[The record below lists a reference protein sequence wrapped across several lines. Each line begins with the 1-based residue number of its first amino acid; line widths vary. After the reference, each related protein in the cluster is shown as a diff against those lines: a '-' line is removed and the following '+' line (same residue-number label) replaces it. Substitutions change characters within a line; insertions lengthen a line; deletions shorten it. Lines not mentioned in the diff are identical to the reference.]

1 MVQYSEAIYNIIR
14 KKIKDIEDVNNY
26 KAISETLLSTNT
38 NFDDKVNQLYTYL
51 KNEGVNISKIKTL
64 IPNQELLSVLNN
76 CYKNIDNIN
85 INNINQQIIKQ
96 VTKYYRENT
105 DINDDNI
112 DIDKLTYSNDDSKD
126 ISDDEYNN
134 IINSLNILKKQKT
147 IYNILTFIFTCGFN
161 NLYKSQLND
170 DYSEF
175 NIIDRWYKE
184 LTNPKN
190 IANINKDDI
199 INIYKSLGNHLNL
212 KGLYDDLV
220 KLKNYTNTNIELNY
234 NKNIENDK
242 NITSVFINSKWTLD
256 KNDNILKPSIKTVNN
271 FLMFFDNDNN
281 VNKITSNDIFNSWNI
296 QLMNIYNNII
306 NMQNYIQF
314 FIKLKDLKDDK
325 ELQEFC
331 IDQNGFNDNQI
342 TITQNANVL
351 HNFKT
356 SKIKDDNNQ
365 TVEEFINEIIT
376 NYNNGIVI
384 TEQDYINDVQLLKN
398 ILISINKKQEDPN
411 QIIQFVKE
419 SLNKNEVYII
429 KENKKNDWTSYGDVY
444 EKLSSEY
451 VTLSGHNKN
460 KSGKII
466 DKETI
471 GKHIIMELER
481 VLNEK
486 FKTDNITIK
495 DNNNSFFKSFAD
507 LISNDDNKIMSFFTQ
522 FENIGSI
529 SKEDL
534 YDGILSYFSNKDKYK
549 FLSTFYLLM
558 FTMGKFNQ

>member
-26 KAISETLLSTNT
+26 KTISETLLSTNT
-38 NFDDKVNQLYTYL
+38 NFDEKVNQLYTYL

-64 IPNQELLSVLNN
+64 IPNQELLSALNK

-85 INNINQQIIKQ
+85 INNINQQVIKQ

-112 DIDKLTYSNDDSKD
+112 DIDKLTYFTDDSKD

-134 IINSLNILKKQKT
+134 IINSLNILKNQKT

-184 LTNPKN
+184 LINPKN
-190 IANINKDDI
+190 IENINKDDI
-199 INIYKSLGNHLNL
+199 INIYKSLDNHLNL

-242 NITSVFINSKWTLD
+242 NITSVFINSKWTVN
-256 KNDNILKPSIKTVNN
+256 KNDNILNSSITTVNN
-271 FLMFFDNDNN
+271 FLTFFNNDDN

-306 NMQNYIQF
+306 NMQNYLQF
-314 FIKLKDLKDDK
+314 FKRLKDLKDDE
-325 ELQEFC
+325 ELQKFC

-342 TITQNANVL
+342 
-351 HNFKT
+351 
-356 SKIKDDNNQ
+356 KIKNNTLYKFKHQKVKDDDKK
-365 TVEEFINEIIT
+365 TVEEFINEIID
-376 NYNNGIVI
+376 NYNNKSVVI
-384 TEQDYINDVQLLKN
+384 TEQDFKDDVQLLKK
-398 ILISINKKQEDPN
+398 ILISSNKESEDPN
-411 QIIQFVKE
+411 QIIQCVKE

-429 KENKKNDWTSYGDVY
+429 NDYKKRDRTTYGKVY
-444 EKLSSEY
+444 SLLSTEQ
-451 VTLSGHNKN
+451 VALSAHDRN
-460 KSGKII
+460 KSEKYI

-471 GKHIIMELER
+471 GEHIITELQT

-486 FKTDNITIK
+486 FKRDNIKIK
-495 DNNNSFFKSFAD
+495 NENNSFFKSFD
-507 LISNDDNKIMSFFTQ
+507 NLISNDDNKIISFFNQ
-522 FENIGSI
+522 FEDI
-529 SKEDL
+529 EDIEKVNL
-534 YDGILSYFSNKDKYK
+534 YQDGILQYFSNINIYKY
-549 FLSTFYLLM
+549 LSTFYSLM
-558 FTMGKFNQ
+558 RTMNKFN

>member
-26 KAISETLLSTNT
+26 KTISETLLSTNT
-38 NFDDKVNQLYTYL
+38 NFDQKVNQLYTYL
-51 KNEGVNISKIKTL
+51 KNEGANISKIKTL
-64 IPNQELLSVLNN
+64 IPNQELLSALNK

-112 DIDKLTYSNDDSKD
+112 DIDKLTYSTDDSKD

-134 IINSLNILKKQKT
+134 IINSLNILKNQKT

-175 NIIDRWYKE
+175 NIIDRWYNALKS
-184 LTNPKN
+184 PQN
-190 IANINKDDI
+190 IANINKDNI
-199 INIYKSLGNHLNL
+199 INIYKVLSEQPTL
-212 KGLYDDLV
+212 KELYDELV

-234 NKNIENDK
+234 NKNVENEK
-242 NITSVFINSKWTLD
+242 TTAFINSNWTVN
-256 KNDNILKPSIKTVNN
+256 KNDNILNSSITTVNN
-271 FLMFFDNDNN
+271 FLTFFNNDDN

-306 NMQNYIQF
+306 NMQNYLQF
-314 FIKLKDLKDDK
+314 FKRLKDLKDDK

-342 TITQNANVL
+342 
-351 HNFKT
+351 
-356 SKIKDDNNQ
+356 KIKNNTLHKFKHQKVKDNDKK
-365 TVEEFINEIIT
+365 TVEEFINEIID
-376 NYNNGIVI
+376 NYNKGIVI
-384 TEQDYINDVQLLKN
+384 TEQVFKDDVQLLKK
-398 ILISINKKQEDPN
+398 ILISSNKEPEDPN
-411 QIIQFVKE
+411 QIIQCVKE
-419 SLNKNEVYII
+419 TLNKNEVYII
-429 KENKKNDWTSYGDVY
+429 NDYKKRDRTTYGKVY
-444 EKLSSEY
+444 SLLSTEQ
-451 VTLSGHNKN
+451 VALSAHDKN
-460 KSGKII
+460 KSEKYI

-471 GKHIIMELER
+471 GEHIITELQT

-486 FKTDNITIK
+486 FHKDIK
-495 DNNNSFFKSFAD
+495 IKNENNSFFKSFD
-507 LISNDDNKIMSFFTQ
+507 NLISNDDNKIISFFNQ
-522 FENIGSI
+522 FEDIEDIEDIG
-529 SKEDL
+529 KVNL
-534 YDGILSYFSNKDKYK
+534 YQDGILQYFSNINIYKY
-549 FLSTFYLLM
+549 LSTFYSLM
-558 FTMGKFNQ
+558 RTMNKFN

>member
-14 KKIKDIEDVNNY
+14 RKIQDIEDVNNY
-26 KAISETLLSTNT
+26 KTISETLLSTNT
-38 NFDDKVNQLYTYL
+38 NFDQKVNQLYTYL

-64 IPNQELLSVLNN
+64 IPNQELLSALNK

-105 DINDDNI
+105 DINNDNI
-112 DIDKLTYSNDDSKD
+112 DIDKLTYSTDDSKD

-134 IINSLNILKKQKT
+134 IINSLNILKNQKT

-184 LTNPKN
+184 LINPKN
-190 IANINKDDI
+190 IENINKDDI

-242 NITSVFINSKWTLD
+242 NITSVFINSKWTVD

-271 FLMFFDNDNN
+271 FLMFFDNDDN

-296 QLMNIYNNII
+296 QLMNIYNNVI

-314 FIKLKDLKDDK
+314 FIRLKDLKNDN

-331 IDQNGFNDNQI
+331 IDQTGFNDNQI
-342 TITQNANVL
+342 VIEKNNNIL
-351 HNFKT
+351 HKFKT
-356 SKIKDDNNQ
+356 SKIKDDDKK
-365 TVEEFINEIIT
+365 TVEEFINEIID
-376 NYNNGIVI
+376 NYNKGVVI
-384 TEQDYINDVQLLKN
+384 TEQDYIDDVQLLKD
-398 ILISINKKQEDPN
+398 ILNSINKQSEDPN

-419 SLNKNEVYII
+419 TINTNEVYII
-429 KENKKNDWTSYGDVY
+429 NKNKKIDKKSYGEVY
-444 EKLSSEY
+444 RLLSEEQ
-451 VTLSGHNKN
+451 VVLSGHNKN

-466 DKETI
+466 DNETI
-471 GKHIIMELER
+471 GEHIITELQT
-481 VLNEK
+481 VLN
-486 FKTDNITIK
+486 
-495 DNNNSFFKSFAD
+495 
-507 LISNDDNKIMSFFTQ
+507 
-522 FENIGSI
+522 
-529 SKEDL
+529 
-534 YDGILSYFSNKDKYK
+534 
-549 FLSTFYLLM
+549 
-558 FTMGKFNQ
+558 

>member
-14 KKIKDIEDVNNY
+14 RKIQDIEDVNNY
-26 KAISETLLSTNT
+26 KTISETLLSTNT
-38 NFDDKVNQLYTYL
+38 NFDEKVNQLYTYL

-64 IPNQELLSVLNN
+64 IPNQELLSALNK

-105 DINDDNI
+105 DINNDNI
-112 DIDKLTYSNDDSKD
+112 DIDKLTYSTDDSKD

-134 IINSLNILKKQKT
+134 IINSLNILKNQKT

-184 LTNPKN
+184 LINPKN
-190 IANINKDDI
+190 IENINKDDI
-199 INIYKSLGNHLNL
+199 INIYKSLDNHLNL

-242 NITSVFINSKWTLD
+242 NITSVFINSKWTVD

-271 FLMFFDNDNN
+271 FLMFFDNDDN

-296 QLMNIYNNII
+296 QLINIYNNII
-306 NMQNYIQF
+306 NMQNYLQF
-314 FIKLKDLKDDK
+314 FKRLKDLKDDK

-342 TITQNANVL
+342 
-351 HNFKT
+351 
-356 SKIKDDNNQ
+356 KIKNNNILHKFKHQKVKDDDKK
-365 TVEEFINEIIT
+365 TVEEFINEIID
-376 NYNNGIVI
+376 NYNNKSVVI
-384 TEQDYINDVQLLKN
+384 TEQDFKDDVQLLKD
-398 ILISINKKQEDPN
+398 ILNSINKESEDSN

-419 SLNKNEVYII
+419 TINTNEVYII
-429 KENKKNDWTSYGDVY
+429 NKNKKIDKKSYGEVY
-444 EKLSSEY
+444 RLLSEEQ
-451 VTLSGHNKN
+451 VVLSGHNKN

-466 DKETI
+466 DNETI
-471 GKHIIMELER
+471 GEHIITELQT

-486 FKTDNITIK
+486 FNRDNIKIK
-495 DNNNSFFKSFAD
+495 NKNNSFFKSFD
-507 LISNDDNKIMSFFTQ
+507 NLISNDDNKIMSFFTQ
-522 FENIGSI
+522 FENIDGI
-529 SKEDL
+529 KKEDL
-534 YDGILSYFSNKDKYK
+534 YDGILKYFSNQDIYK
-549 FLSTFYLLM
+549 FLSTFYCLM
-558 FTMGKFNQ
+558 FTMNKFN

>member
-14 KKIKDIEDVNNY
+14 RKIQDIEDVNNY
-26 KAISETLLSTNT
+26 KTISETLLSTNT
-38 NFDDKVNQLYTYL
+38 NFDQKVNQLYTYL
-51 KNEGVNISKIKTL
+51 KNEGTNISKIKTL
-64 IPNQELLSVLNN
+64 IPNQKLLSVLNN
-76 CYKNIDNIN
+76 CYENIDNID
-85 INNINQQIIKQ
+85 INNINQQIIKY
-96 VTKYYRENT
+96 VIKYYRENT
-105 DINDDNI
+105 DINNDNI
-112 DIDKLTYSNDDSKD
+112 DIDYSTDDSKD

-134 IINSLNILKKQKT
+134 IINSLNILKNQKT

-184 LTNPKN
+184 LINPKN
-190 IANINKDDI
+190 IENINKDDI

-242 NITSVFINSKWTLD
+242 NITSVFINSKWTVD

-271 FLMFFDNDNN
+271 FLMFFDNDDN

-296 QLMNIYNNII
+296 QLMNIYNNVI

-314 FIKLKDLKDDK
+314 FIRLKDLKDDK

-331 IDQNGFNDNQI
+331 IDQTGFNDNQI
-342 TITQNANVL
+342 VIEKNNNIL
-351 HNFKT
+351 HKFKT
-356 SKIKDDNNQ
+356 SKIKDDDKK
-365 TVEEFINEIIT
+365 TVEEFINEIID
-376 NYNNGIVI
+376 NYNKGVVI
-384 TEQDYINDVQLLKN
+384 TEQDYIDDVQLLKD
-398 ILISINKKQEDPN
+398 ILNSINKESEDPN

-419 SLNKNEVYII
+419 TINTNEVYII
-429 KENKKNDWTSYGDVY
+429 NKNKKIDKKSYGEVY
-444 EKLSSEY
+444 RLLSEEQ
-451 VTLSGHNKN
+451 VVLSGHNKN

-466 DKETI
+466 DNETI
-471 GKHIIMELER
+471 GEHIITELQT

-486 FKTDNITIK
+486 FNRDNIKIK
-495 DNNNSFFKSFAD
+495 NKNNSFFKSFD
-507 LISNDDNKIMSFFTQ
+507 NLISNDDNKIMSFFTQ
-522 FENIGSI
+522 FENIDGI
-529 SKEDL
+529 KKEDL
-534 YDGILSYFSNKDKYK
+534 YDGILTYFSNQDIYK
-549 FLSTFYLLM
+549 FLSTFYCLM
-558 FTMGKFNQ
+558 FTMNKFN

>member
-26 KAISETLLSTNT
+26 KTISETLLSTNT
-38 NFDDKVNQLYTYL
+38 NFDEKVNQLYTYL
-51 KNEGVNISKIKTL
+51 KNEGANISKIKTL
-64 IPNQELLSVLNN
+64 IPNQELLSALNK

-105 DINDDNI
+105 DINYDNI
-112 DIDKLTYSNDDSKD
+112 DIDKLTYSTDDSKD

-134 IINSLNILKKQKT
+134 IINSLNILKNQKT

-184 LTNPKN
+184 LINPKN
-190 IANINKDDI
+190 IENINKDDI
-199 INIYKSLGNHLNL
+199 INIYKSLDNHLNL

-242 NITSVFINSKWTLD
+242 NITSVFINSKWTVD

-271 FLMFFDNDNN
+271 FLMFFDNDDN

-296 QLMNIYNNII
+296 QLINIYNNII
-306 NMQNYIQF
+306 NMQNYLQF
-314 FIKLKDLKDDK
+314 FKRLKDLKDDK

-331 IDQNGFNDNQI
+331 RDQNGFNDNQI
-342 TITQNANVL
+342 
-351 HNFKT
+351 
-356 SKIKDDNNQ
+356 KIKNNNILHKFKHQKVKDNDKK
-365 TVEEFINEIIT
+365 TVEEFINEIID
-376 NYNNGIVI
+376 NYNKGVVI
-384 TEQDYINDVQLLKN
+384 TEQVFKDDIQLLKK
-398 ILISINKKQEDPN
+398 ILISSNKESEDPN
-411 QIIQFVKE
+411 QIIQCVKE

-429 KENKKNDWTSYGDVY
+429 NDYKKRDRTTYSKVY
-444 EKLSSEY
+444 SLLSTEQ
-451 VTLSGHNKN
+451 VELSAHDRN
-460 KSGKII
+460 KSEKYI

-471 GKHIIMELER
+471 GEHIITELQT

-486 FKTDNITIK
+486 FHKDIK
-495 DNNNSFFKSFAD
+495 IKNENNSFFKSFD
-507 LISNDDNKIMSFFTQ
+507 NLISNDDNKIISFFNQ
-522 FENIGSI
+522 FEDIEDIG
-529 SKEDL
+529 KVNL
-534 YDGILSYFSNKDKYK
+534 YQDGILKYFSNRNIYKY
-549 FLSTFYLLM
+549 LSTFYSLM
-558 FTMGKFNQ
+558 RTMNKFN

>member
-14 KKIKDIEDVNNY
+14 RKIQDIEDVNNY
-26 KAISETLLSTNT
+26 KTISETLLSTNT
-38 NFDDKVNQLYTYL
+38 NFDEKINQLYTYL

-64 IPNQELLSVLNN
+64 IPNQELLSALNK

-85 INNINQQIIKQ
+85 INNINQQVIKQ

-112 DIDKLTYSNDDSKD
+112 DIDKLTYSTDDSKD

-134 IINSLNILKKQKT
+134 IINSLNILKNQKT

-184 LTNPKN
+184 LINPKN
-190 IANINKDDI
+190 IENINKDDI
-199 INIYKSLGNHLNL
+199 INIYKSLDNHLNL

-242 NITSVFINSKWTLD
+242 NITSVFINSKWTVD

-271 FLMFFDNDNN
+271 FLMFFDNDDN

-296 QLMNIYNNII
+296 QLMNIYNNVI

-314 FIKLKDLKDDK
+314 FIRLKDLKDDK

-331 IDQNGFNDNQI
+331 IDQTGFNDNQI
-342 TITQNANVL
+342 VIEKNNNIL
-351 HNFKT
+351 HKFKT
-356 SKIKDDNNQ
+356 SKIKDDDKK
-365 TVEEFINEIIT
+365 TVEEFINEIID
-376 NYNNGIVI
+376 NYNKGVVI
-384 TEQDYINDVQLLKN
+384 TEQDYIDDVQLLKD
-398 ILISINKKQEDPN
+398 ILNSINKESEDPN

-419 SLNKNEVYII
+419 TINTNEVYII
-429 KENKKNDWTSYGDVY
+429 NKNKKIDKKSYGEVY
-444 EKLSSEY
+444 RLLSEEQ
-451 VTLSGHNKN
+451 VVLSGHNKN

-466 DKETI
+466 DNETI
-471 GKHIIMELER
+471 GEHIITELQT

-486 FKTDNITIK
+486 FNRDNIKIK
-495 DNNNSFFKSFAD
+495 NKNNSFFKSFD
-507 LISNDDNKIMSFFTQ
+507 NLISNDDNKIMSFFTQ
-522 FENIGSI
+522 FENIDGI
-529 SKEDL
+529 KKEDL
-534 YDGILSYFSNKDKYK
+534 YDGILKYFSNQDIYK
-549 FLSTFYLLM
+549 FLSTFYCLM
-558 FTMGKFNQ
+558 FTMNKFN

>member
-26 KAISETLLSTNT
+26 KTISETLLSTNT
-38 NFDDKVNQLYTYL
+38 NFDEKVNQLYTYL

-64 IPNQELLSVLNN
+64 IPNQELLSALNK

-112 DIDKLTYSNDDSKD
+112 DIDKLTYSTDDSKD

-134 IINSLNILKKQKT
+134 IINSLNILKNQKT

-184 LTNPKN
+184 LINPKN
-190 IANINKDDI
+190 IENINKDDI
-199 INIYKSLGNHLNL
+199 INIYKSLDNHLNL

-242 NITSVFINSKWTLD
+242 NITSVFINSKWTVD

-271 FLMFFDNDNN
+271 FLMFFDNDDN

-306 NMQNYIQF
+306 NMQNYLQF
-314 FIKLKDLKDDK
+314 FKRLKDLKDDE
-325 ELQEFC
+325 ELQKFC

-342 TITQNANVL
+342 
-351 HNFKT
+351 
-356 SKIKDDNNQ
+356 KIKNNTLYKFKHQKVKDDDKK
-365 TVEEFINEIIT
+365 TVEEFINEIID
-376 NYNNGIVI
+376 NYNNKSVVI
-384 TEQDYINDVQLLKN
+384 TEQDFKDDVQMLKK
-398 ILISINKKQEDPN
+398 ILISSNKESEDPN
-411 QIIQFVKE
+411 QIIQCVKE
-419 SLNKNEVYII
+419 SLNENEVDII
-429 KENKKNDWTSYGDVY
+429 NNYKKPDRITYGKVY
-444 EKLSSEY
+444 SLLSTEQ
-451 VTLSGHNKN
+451 VALSAHDRN
-460 KSGKII
+460 KSEKYI

-471 GKHIIMELER
+471 GEHIITELQT

-486 FKTDNITIK
+486 FNRDNIKIK
-495 DNNNSFFKSFAD
+495 NENNSFFKSFD
-507 LISNDDNKIMSFFTQ
+507 NLISNDDNKIISFFNQ
-522 FENIGSI
+522 FEDI
-529 SKEDL
+529 EDIEKVNL
-534 YDGILSYFSNKDKYK
+534 YQDGILKYFSNQDIYK
-549 FLSTFYLLM
+549 FLSTFYCLM
-558 FTMGKFNQ
+558 FTMNKFN

>member
-14 KKIKDIEDVNNY
+14 RKIQDIEDVNNY
-26 KAISETLLSTNT
+26 KTISETLLSTNT
-38 NFDDKVNQLYTYL
+38 NFDEKVNQLYTYL

-64 IPNQELLSVLNN
+64 IPNQELLSALNK

-112 DIDKLTYSNDDSKD
+112 DIDKLTYSTDDSKD

-134 IINSLNILKKQKT
+134 IINSLNILKNQKT

-175 NIIDRWYKE
+175 NIIDRWYNALKS
-184 LTNPKN
+184 PQN
-190 IANINKDDI
+190 IANINKDNI
-199 INIYKSLGNHLNL
+199 INIYKVLSEQSTL
-212 KGLYDDLV
+212 KELYDELV

-234 NKNIENDK
+234 NKNVENEK
-242 NITSVFINSKWTLD
+242 TTAFINSIWTVN
-256 KNDNILKPSIKTVNN
+256 KNDNILNSSITTVNN
-271 FLMFFDNDNN
+271 FLTFFNNDDN

-306 NMQNYIQF
+306 NMQNYLQF
-314 FIKLKDLKDDK
+314 FKRLKDLKDDK

-342 TITQNANVL
+342 
-351 HNFKT
+351 
-356 SKIKDDNNQ
+356 KIKNNTLHKFKHQKVKDDDKK
-365 TVEEFINEIIT
+365 TVEEFINEIID
-376 NYNNGIVI
+376 NYNKGVVI
-384 TEQDYINDVQLLKN
+384 TEQVFKDDVQLLKK
-398 ILISINKKQEDPN
+398 ILISSNKESEDPN
-411 QIIQFVKE
+411 QIIQCVKE

-429 KENKKNDWTSYGDVY
+429 NDYKKRDRTTYGKVY
-444 EKLSSEY
+444 SLLSTEQ
-451 VTLSGHNKN
+451 VALSAHDRN
-460 KSGKII
+460 KSEKYI

-471 GKHIIMELER
+471 GEHIITELQT

-486 FKTDNITIK
+486 FKRDNIKIK
-495 DNNNSFFKSFAD
+495 NENNSFFKSFD
-507 LISNDDNKIMSFFTQ
+507 NLISNDDNKIISFFNQ
-522 FENIGSI
+522 FEDI
-529 SKEDL
+529 EDIEKVNL
-534 YDGILSYFSNKDKYK
+534 YQDGILQYFSNINIYKY
-549 FLSTFYLLM
+549 LSTFYSLM
-558 FTMGKFNQ
+558 RTMNKFN

>member
-26 KAISETLLSTNT
+26 KTISETLLSTNT
-38 NFDDKVNQLYTYL
+38 NFDEKVNQLYTYL
-51 KNEGVNISKIKTL
+51 KNEGANISKIKTL
-64 IPNQELLSVLNN
+64 IPNQELLSALNK

-85 INNINQQIIKQ
+85 INNINQQVIKQ

-112 DIDKLTYSNDDSKD
+112 DIDKLTYFTDDSKD

-134 IINSLNILKKQKT
+134 IINSLNILKNQKT

-184 LTNPKN
+184 LINPKN
-190 IANINKDDI
+190 IENINKDDI
-199 INIYKSLGNHLNL
+199 INIYKSLDNHLNL

-242 NITSVFINSKWTLD
+242 NITSVFINSKWTVN
-256 KNDNILKPSIKTVNN
+256 KNDNILNSSITTVNN
-271 FLMFFDNDNN
+271 FLTFFNNDDN

-296 QLMNIYNNII
+296 QLINIYNNII
-306 NMQNYIQF
+306 NMQNYLQF
-314 FIKLKDLKDDK
+314 FKRLKDLKDDE
-325 ELQEFC
+325 ELQKFC

-342 TITQNANVL
+342 
-351 HNFKT
+351 
-356 SKIKDDNNQ
+356 KIKNNTLYKFKHQKVKDDDKK
-365 TVEEFINEIIT
+365 TVEEFINEIID
-376 NYNNGIVI
+376 NYNNKSVVI
-384 TEQDYINDVQLLKN
+384 TEQDFKDDVQLLKK
-398 ILISINKKQEDPN
+398 ILISSNKESEDPN
-411 QIIQFVKE
+411 QIIQCVKE

-429 KENKKNDWTSYGDVY
+429 NDYKKRDRTTYGKVY
-444 EKLSSEY
+444 SLLSTEQ
-451 VTLSGHNKN
+451 VALSAHDRN
-460 KSGKII
+460 KSEKYI

-471 GKHIIMELER
+471 GEHIITELQT

-486 FKTDNITIK
+486 FKRDNIKIK
-495 DNNNSFFKSFAD
+495 NENNSFFKSFD
-507 LISNDDNKIMSFFTQ
+507 NLISNDDNKIISFFNQ
-522 FENIGSI
+522 FEDI
-529 SKEDL
+529 EDIEKVNL
-534 YDGILSYFSNKDKYK
+534 YQDGILQYFSNINIYKY
-549 FLSTFYLLM
+549 LSTFYSLM
-558 FTMGKFNQ
+558 RTMNKFN

>member
-14 KKIKDIEDVNNY
+14 RKIQDIEDVNNY
-26 KAISETLLSTNT
+26 KTISETLLLTNT
-38 NFDDKVNQLYTYL
+38 NFDEKVNQLYTYL

-64 IPNQELLSVLNN
+64 IPNQELLSALNK

-112 DIDKLTYSNDDSKD
+112 DIDYYTDDSKD

-134 IINSLNILKKQKT
+134 IINSLNILKNQKT

-184 LTNPKN
+184 LINPKN
-190 IANINKDDI
+190 IENINKDDI
-199 INIYKSLGNHLNL
+199 INIYKSLDNHLNL

-242 NITSVFINSKWTLD
+242 NITSVFINSKWTVD

-271 FLMFFDNDNN
+271 FLMFFDNDDN

-296 QLMNIYNNII
+296 QLMNIYNNVI

-314 FIKLKDLKDDK
+314 FIRLKDLKDDK

-331 IDQNGFNDNQI
+331 IDQTGFNDNQI
-342 TITQNANVL
+342 VIEKNNNIL
-351 HNFKT
+351 HKFKT
-356 SKIKDDNNQ
+356 SKIKDDDKK
-365 TVEEFINEIIT
+365 TVEEFINEIID
-376 NYNNGIVI
+376 NYNKGVVI
-384 TEQDYINDVQLLKN
+384 TEQDYIDDVQLLKD
-398 ILISINKKQEDPN
+398 ILNSINKEAEDPN
-411 QIIQFVKE
+411 QIIQCVKE
-419 SLNKNEVYII
+419 SLNKNDVYII
-429 KENKKNDWTSYGDVY
+429 NKNKKVDQKTYGDVY
-444 EKLSSEY
+444 RLLSEQY
-451 VTLSGHNKN
+451 VVLSGRNKN

-466 DKETI
+466 DKVTI
-471 GKHIIMELER
+471 GEHIITELQT
-481 VLNEK
+481 VLTEK
-486 FKTDNITIK
+486 FNKDIK
-495 DNNNSFFKSFAD
+495 IKNENNSFFKSFD
-507 LISNDDNKIMSFFTQ
+507 NLISNDDNKIMSFFTQ
-522 FENIGSI
+522 FENIKGI
-529 SKEDL
+529 EKVNL
-534 YDGILSYFSNKDKYK
+534 YQDGILLYFSNKDIYK
-549 FLSTFYLLM
+549 FLSTFYCLM
-558 FTMGKFNQ
+558 YTIGKFN

>member
-14 KKIKDIEDVNNY
+14 RKIQDIEDVNNY
-26 KAISETLLSTNT
+26 KTISETLLSTNT
-38 NFDDKVNQLYTYL
+38 NFDEKVNQLYTYL
-51 KNEGVNISKIKTL
+51 KNEGANISKIKTL
-64 IPNQELLSVLNN
+64 IPNQELLSALNK

-112 DIDKLTYSNDDSKD
+112 DIDKLPYSTDDSKD

-134 IINSLNILKKQKT
+134 IINSLNILKNQKT

-175 NIIDRWYKE
+175 NIIDRWYNALKS
-184 LTNPKN
+184 PQN
-190 IANINKDDI
+190 IANINKDNI
-199 INIYKSLGNHLNL
+199 INIYKVLSEQSTL
-212 KGLYDDLV
+212 KELYDELV

-234 NKNIENDK
+234 NKNVENEK
-242 NITSVFINSKWTLD
+242 TTAFINSNWTVN
-256 KNDNILKPSIKTVNN
+256 KNDNILNSSITTVNN
-271 FLMFFDNDNN
+271 FLTFFNNDDN

-306 NMQNYIQF
+306 NMQNYLQF
-314 FIKLKDLKDDK
+314 FKRLKDLKDDK

-342 TITQNANVL
+342 
-351 HNFKT
+351 
-356 SKIKDDNNQ
+356 KIKNNTLHKFKHQ
-365 TVEEFINEIIT
+365 KEKKKKKKTVEEFINEIID
-376 NYNNGIVI
+376 NYNKGVVI
-384 TEQDYINDVQLLKN
+384 TEQDYIDDVQLLKD
-398 ILISINKKQEDPN
+398 ILNSINKESEDPN

-419 SLNKNEVYII
+419 TINTNEVYII
-429 KENKKNDWTSYGDVY
+429 NKNKKIDKKSYGEVY
-444 EKLSSEY
+444 RLLSEEQ
-451 VTLSGHNKN
+451 VVLSGHNKN

-466 DKETI
+466 DNETI
-471 GKHIIMELER
+471 GEHIITELQT

-486 FKTDNITIK
+486 FNRDNIKIK
-495 DNNNSFFKSFAD
+495 NKNNSFFKSFD
-507 LISNDDNKIMSFFTQ
+507 NLISNDDNKIMSFFTQ
-522 FENIGSI
+522 FENIDGI
-529 SKEDL
+529 KKEDL
-534 YDGILSYFSNKDKYK
+534 YDGILKYFSNQDIYK
-549 FLSTFYLLM
+549 FLSTFYCLM
-558 FTMGKFNQ
+558 FTMNKFN

>member
-134 IINSLNILKKQKT
+134 IINSLNILKNQKT

-199 INIYKSLGNHLNL
+199 INIYKSLGDHLNL

-306 NMQNYIQF
+306 NMRNYIQF

-384 TEQDYINDVQLLKN
+384 AEQDYINDVQLLKN

-522 FENIGSI
+522 FENIDSI

>member
-14 KKIKDIEDVNNY
+14 RKIQDIEDVNNY
-26 KAISETLLSTNT
+26 KTISETLLSTNT
-38 NFDDKVNQLYTYL
+38 NFDEKVNQLYTYL

-64 IPNQELLSVLNN
+64 IPNQELLSALNK

-112 DIDKLTYSNDDSKD
+112 DIDKLTYSTDDSKD

-134 IINSLNILKKQKT
+134 IINSLNILKNQKT

-175 NIIDRWYKE
+175 NIIDRWYNALKS
-184 LTNPKN
+184 PQN
-190 IANINKDDI
+190 IANINKDNI
-199 INIYKSLGNHLNL
+199 INIYKVLSEQSTL
-212 KGLYDDLV
+212 KELYDELV

-234 NKNIENDK
+234 NKNVENEK
-242 NITSVFINSKWTLD
+242 TTAFINSNWTVN
-256 KNDNILKPSIKTVNN
+256 KNDNILNSSITTVNN
-271 FLMFFDNDNN
+271 FLTFFNNDDN

-306 NMQNYIQF
+306 NMQNYLQF
-314 FIKLKDLKDDK
+314 FKRLKDLKDDK

-342 TITQNANVL
+342 VIEKNNNIL
-351 HNFKT
+351 HKFKT
-356 SKIKDDNNQ
+356 SKIKDDDKK
-365 TVEEFINEIIT
+365 TVEEFINEIID
-376 NYNNGIVI
+376 NYNKGVVI
-384 TEQDYINDVQLLKN
+384 TEQVFKDDIQLLKK
-398 ILISINKKQEDPN
+398 ILISSNKEPEDPN
-411 QIIQFVKE
+411 QIIQCVKE
-419 SLNKNEVYII
+419 TLNKNEVYII
-429 KENKKNDWTSYGDVY
+429 NDYKKRDRTTYGKVY
-444 EKLSSEY
+444 SLLSTEQ
-451 VTLSGHNKN
+451 VALSAHDRN
-460 KSGKII
+460 KSEKYI

-471 GKHIIMELER
+471 GEHIITELQT

-486 FKTDNITIK
+486 FHKDIK
-495 DNNNSFFKSFAD
+495 IKNENNSFFKSFD
-507 LISNDDNKIMSFFTQ
+507 NLISNDDNKIISFFNQ
-522 FENIGSI
+522 FEDIEDIG
-529 SKEDL
+529 KVNL
-534 YDGILSYFSNKDKYK
+534 YQDGILQYFSNINIYKY
-549 FLSTFYLLM
+549 LSTFYSLM
-558 FTMGKFNQ
+558 RTMNKFN